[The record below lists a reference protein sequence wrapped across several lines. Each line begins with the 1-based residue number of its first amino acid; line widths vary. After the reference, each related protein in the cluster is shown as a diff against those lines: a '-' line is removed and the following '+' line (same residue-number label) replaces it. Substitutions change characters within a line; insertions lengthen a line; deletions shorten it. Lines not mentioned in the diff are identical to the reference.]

1 MTRKAMWLLASL
13 GLLLGVLHLTLTLP
27 IYGRLSPEALWFA
40 GSGLAVICCALLNIV
55 ALRSTAPLSRWAI
68 VIANLLIA
76 GFFAAAWPLLPS
88 PQVAAGFIIFIVL
101 AAYFGPITVWQEKA
115 AQRAQLA
122 RSA

>member
-13 GLLLGVLHLTLTLP
+13 GLLLGLLHLTFTLP
-27 IYGRLSPEALWFA
+27 IYGRLSLEALWFA
-40 GSGLAVICCALLNIV
+40 GSGLAVVCCALMNVV
-55 ALRSTAPLSRWAI
+55 ALRGGAPAGRWAV

-88 PQVAAGFIIFIVL
+88 PQVAAGFTIFTIL

-115 AQRAQLA
+115 AQRTAN
-122 RSA
+122 S